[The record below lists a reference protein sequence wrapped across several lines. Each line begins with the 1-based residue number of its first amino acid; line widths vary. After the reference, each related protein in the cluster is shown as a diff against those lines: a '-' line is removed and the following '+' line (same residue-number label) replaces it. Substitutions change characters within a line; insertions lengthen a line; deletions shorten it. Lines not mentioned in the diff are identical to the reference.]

1 MCAANFTFDESN
13 GAGES
18 ITVGISN
25 LNFGSVDSPNLVTVT
40 YPIVAGQN
48 SFDKYVK
55 GAFSGSFTR
64 VDNFKFWKA
73 SGSYVTAEGCSFSG
87 SVAYVQPAQA
97 LNGDPAVPTAEPTDP
112 NVGIGGNIFG
122 YIDGPLNSGYSGK
135 TDYMRLQLQTGVT
148 TPGGPVNQK
157 TFCLQYDEQ

>member
-1 MCAANFTFDESN
+1 MAANFTWDESN
-13 GAGES
+13 LVGEV
-18 ITVGISN
+18 IEVGITN
-25 LNFGSVDSPNLVTVT
+25 LNFGSVDSPNLVPVT
-40 YPIVAGQN
+40 NPIVAGQN

-87 SVAYVQPAQA
+87 SVTYVQPTQA
-97 LNGDPAVPTAEPTDP
+97 LNGDPAVPTSEPTDP
-112 NVGIGGNIFG
+112 NVGIHHDIFG
-122 YIDGPLNSGYSGK
+122 YIDGPADNGYSKK

-157 TFCLQYDEQ
+157 TLVLQYDEQ